1 MERATFIY
9 MLIEA
14 IVFLVPLATLFIKV
28 GGYKKMLDD
37 IDARTKNYTEW
48 KAKQETKVSQLELQ
62 TIAQQNTLVAICV
75 CAFLNLDVSMGIGTI
90 FGIYCAGNVSAKFAH
105 KDKKENENNGK

>member
-14 IVFLVPLATLFIKV
+14 IVFLIPLATLFIKV

-37 IDARTKNYTEW
+37 VDARTNSYPEW
-48 KAKQETKVSQLELQ
+48 KAKTETKVSQLELQ
-62 TIAQQNTLVAICV
+62 TISQQNTLESINKSLIEISTKVG
-75 CAFLNLDVSMGIGTI
+75 LLLE
-90 FGIYCAGNVSAKFAH
+90 
-105 KDKKENENNGK
+105 DKIKLEK

>member
-9 MLIEA
+9 MLIET

-37 IDARTKNYTEW
+37 VDARTKNYTEW
-48 KAKQETKVSQLELQ
+48 KTKTETKVSQLELQ
-62 TIAQQNTLVAICV
+62 TISQQHV
-75 CAFLNLDVSMGIGTI
+75 LDEINKNIVSIATKMDLLLD
-90 FGIYCAGNVSAKFAH
+90 
-105 KDKKENENNGK
+105 DKLKIR

>member
-14 IVFLVPLATLFIKV
+14 VAFLVPLATLFIKV

-37 IDARTKNYTEW
+37 VDARTKNYTEW
-48 KAKQETKVSQLELQ
+48 KTKTETKVSQSELQ
-62 TIAQQNTLVAICV
+62 TISQQRVLDEINKNIVSIATKMDLLLDDK
-75 CAFLNLDVSMGIGTI
+75 LNIRG
-90 FGIYCAGNVSAKFAH
+90 
-105 KDKKENENNGK
+105 

>member
-37 IDARTKNYTEW
+37 IDVRTKNYTEW

-62 TIAQQNTLVAICV
+62 TIAQQNTLESINKSLIEISTKVG
-75 CAFLNLDVSMGIGTI
+75 LLLE
-90 FGIYCAGNVSAKFAH
+90 
-105 KDKKENENNGK
+105 DKIKLEK

>member
-37 IDARTKNYTEW
+37 VDARTKNYTEW
-48 KAKQETKVSQLELQ
+48 KTKTETKVSQLELQ
-62 TIAQQNTLVAICV
+62 TIAQQRVLDEINKNLVSISTKMD
-75 CAFLNLDVSMGIGTI
+75 LLLDDKLKIG
-90 FGIYCAGNVSAKFAH
+90 
-105 KDKKENENNGK
+105 E

>member
-1 MERATFIY
+1 MERAAFIY

-37 IDARTKNYTEW
+37 VDARTNSYPEW
-48 KAKQETKVSQLELQ
+48 KAKTETKVSQLELQ
-62 TIAQQNTLVAICV
+62 TIAQQNTLESINKSLIEISTKVG
-75 CAFLNLDVSMGIGTI
+75 LLLE
-90 FGIYCAGNVSAKFAH
+90 
-105 KDKKENENNGK
+105 DKIKLEK